1 MELDFKKPRP
11 DTCSML
17 SPKKDGAYLPRR
29 LCGTNET
36 GEAGGLGA
44 AWSLQWWTGAGRS
57 LGLIET
63 AEKAAEIYMKIAH
76 LS

>member
-1 MELDFKKPRP
+1 
-11 DTCSML
+11 ML
-17 SPKKDGAYLPRR
+17 HAVPQKDGAYLPWR

-44 AWSLQWWTGAGRS
+44 AWSLRCRAGAGRS
-57 LGLIET
+57 PGLIET